1 MTALSSLLRKKMSA
15 KKLSASQAAQVVRI
29 SYPTFQGALTGARVP
44 NARCIPKYAKFL
56 GISPDAVLKAAGPKA
71 SRRKGGLTHKR
82 HKLVKVGRGIAST
95 PARGFLKQQAILAK
109 VARALDKATAQLE
122 ALVQASA
129 SPIRPSHAQKK
140 SPKVKKVKKAKKAMK
155 AGRRGRPPGSK
166 ERQRYP
172 ANKHQGRK
180 GRVHL
185 PNQVSKA
192 KNHSSPPP
200 RRGATRDAGRPIKPA
215 NVKPLRTAQPAALP
229 PAEPSSDAQPSAPA
243 Q

>member
-15 KKLSASQAAQVVRI
+15 KKMSASQAAQVVRI

-71 SRRKGGLTHKR
+71 SRRTGGLTHKR
-82 HKLVKVGRGIAST
+82 HQLAKVVRGIAST
-95 PARGFLKQQAILAK
+95 PARGFRKQQAILAK

-122 ALVQASA
+122 ALAQASV
-129 SPIRPSHAQKK
+129 SPIRPSRFRTET
-140 SPKVKKVKKAKKAMK
+140 PKPKKAKKAKM
-155 AGRRGRPPGSK
+155 AGRRGRPPGRK

-172 ANKHQGRK
+172 ANKHRGKK

-200 RRGATRDAGRPIKPA
+200 TRGATRDAGRPIKPA
-215 NVKPLRTAQPAALP
+215 VVKPLRTAQPAALP
-229 PAEPSSDAQPSAPA
+229 PATPSSDAQPPAPA